1 MVKTEG
7 ARSVPILEWLRLV
20 YAGESAGGNNP
31 AQPALAEQW
40 LKDDAGLLG
49 TDPYLA
55 CAAGDLDV
63 LKRTLAADPTWVNR
77 PGGPLNL
84 PPLVAVTHS
93 SLCRLPQW
101 QEPMLECARLLLA
114 HGADPNASIGLRW
127 PPASLASPD
136 AGHPL
141 TALYG
146 VVGQNPNLEMTRLL
160 LSAGANPDD
169 GECLYHSLPNCAI
182 TRLLLEAGVPIG
194 PNNALYHA
202 FDYADP
208 TPLALLLQFG
218 ADANQPALGPPTS
231 WFGTPLLWG
240 IRRRVSMAHYEALLS
255 AGAETR
261 AHTPGG
267 VSTYQ
272 LARRYGLP
280 QVAEL
285 LVRWG
290 ASDDPGSRQEQL
302 LGACGCEEEAT
313 ARELLREAP
322 DLIGT
327 LGASDLAL
335 LPELVAA
342 GAHAAARL
350 MVNLG
355 WPLDAKGGDWSAT
368 ALNMAVFQ
376 GEVALA
382 RFLLEH
388 GASWTETHGYGSN
401 VCGTL
406 SWACRNR
413 PAPEGDWPGCAQLL
427 LEYGMP
433 PGERDP
439 GHPGQLLIDGHYLPF
454 TEEVIQVLVA
464 H

>member
-1 MVKTEG
+1 MVKTKG
-7 ARSVPILEWLRLV
+7 ARSVPSILEWLRLV
-20 YAGESAGGNNP
+20 YAGESAGGNNL
-31 AQPALAEQW
+31 AQPALAAQW
-40 LKDDAGLLG
+40 LEDDPGLLG

-55 CAAGDLDV
+55 CAAGDLDI
-63 LKRTLAADPTWVNR
+63 LKHTLATDPSWVNR
-77 PGGPLNL
+77 PGGPVKL

-93 SLCRLPQW
+93 SLCRLPPW

-114 HGADPNASIGLRW
+114 HGADPNAAIG
-127 PPASLASPD
+127 S
-136 AGHPL
+136 L

-146 VVGQNPNLEMTRLL
+146 AVGQNSNLEMTRLL
-160 LSAGANPDD
+160 LAAGADPDD

-194 PNNALYHA
+194 PSNALYHA

-208 TPLALLLQFG
+208 TPLLLLLQFG
-218 ADANQPALGPPTS
+218 ADANQPALAAPTS
-231 WFGTPLLWG
+231 WFGTPLLWAL
-240 IRRRVSMAHYEALLS
+240 RRRVSIAHIEALLS
-255 AGAETR
+255 AGADTCT
-261 AHTPGG
+261 HTPGG
-267 VSTYQ
+267 ISAFQ

-290 ASDDPGSRQEQL
+290 ASEDAGSGQEQL
-302 LGACGCEEEAT
+302 LGACGCEQEAT
-313 ARELLREAP
+313 ARALLRATP
-322 DLIGT
+322 DLIQK
-327 LGASDLAL
+327 LAASDLAL

-350 MVNLG
+350 MVTLG

-368 ALNMAVFQ
+368 ALNVAVFQ
-376 GEVALA
+376 GDVALA

-388 GASWTETHGYGSN
+388 GASWTETHGYDSN

-433 PGERDP
+433 AGQRDP
-439 GHPGQLLIDGHYLPF
+439 GRPGQLLIDGHYLPF